1 MRIKFSTLLWHRL
14 ESGVTARQLTAPGQ
28 ASVNKQE
35 NDSPQTTRSG
45 NFLEDNLYPDSG
57 SLSRMLKQG
66 NFDTHATPG
75 VAGQSMPSIFE
86 GLGAKAGV
94 GGADEL
100 RMTPSHLGWQG
111 LLQDTSGLN
120 AGSLSSP
127 HFRVQLPLLGSEV
140 WLLTLASASLCC
152 SISPSK
158 GLPEIL
164 GQPFLTFYW
173 LKSPRAQVTKTVLLK
188 GRHTGWVQVD
198 LCVYSSLRHWMCS
211 DYFAQSVQF
220 SSVGSVVSES
230 LRPHGLQHTRS
241 PCPSPTLRAC
251 SNSCPWSQWC
261 HPTISSSVI
270 PFSSCLQSFP
280 ATRSSPMN
288 PFFAQ
293 YLRQFILLWNSETL
307 LTFFPLPLKS
317 LFQRC
322 PNYMT
327 VALFPVCVKIFT
339 KPKKNGGGLVAQ
351 SCPVLVNPW
360 TVAWQAPLSLG
371 FSKPEYWSGLPF
383 PSPGDLPNPEV

>member
-1 MRIKFSTLLWHRL
+1 M
-14 ESGVTARQLTAPGQ
+14 
-28 ASVNKQE
+28 NKQE

-164 GQPFLTFYW
+164 GQPFLTFY
-173 LKSPRAQVTKTVLLK
+173 
-188 GRHTGWVQVD
+188 
-198 LCVYSSLRHWMCS
+198 
-211 DYFAQSVQF
+211 
-220 SSVGSVVSES
+220 
-230 LRPHGLQHTRS
+230 
-241 PCPSPTLRAC
+241 
-251 SNSCPWSQWC
+251 
-261 HPTISSSVI
+261 
-270 PFSSCLQSFP
+270 
-280 ATRSSPMN
+280 
-288 PFFAQ
+288 
-293 YLRQFILLWNSETL
+293 
-307 LTFFPLPLKS
+307 
-317 LFQRC
+317 
-322 PNYMT
+322 
-327 VALFPVCVKIFT
+327 
-339 KPKKNGGGLVAQ
+339 
-351 SCPVLVNPW
+351 
-360 TVAWQAPLSLG
+360 
-371 FSKPEYWSGLPF
+371 
-383 PSPGDLPNPEV
+383 